1 MLKPGQKKTCNYS
14 ASATC
19 VIQEMSARNR
29 TWNLFPGKVNQQY
42 PHTKV
47 NQHVLA
53 EKVPKNTNKN
63 QIPSLRNQLSNHVQ
77 SVASPQYKHQWK
89 CAMRR
94 RSSLI
99 SAFLWNYIQPRSST
113 ICCLKRHPNQDQS
126 IYKKNTYMI
135 HIHFAS
141 AESKPQ
147 THGIFYCWGP
157 RPPFQ
162 SSSPVKVHSKIVV
175 NFILK

>member
-1 MLKPGQKKTCNYS
+1 MCGQYNHPLPWSGPMLFKSSRQRVSLKYSLYMLKSTQIGKIILKHAKTRPKKTCNYS

-47 NQHVLA
+47 NQHVLT

-77 SVASPQYKHQWK
+77 SVASPQYKHQ
-89 CAMRR
+89 
-94 RSSLI
+94 
-99 SAFLWNYIQPRSST
+99 
-113 ICCLKRHPNQDQS
+113 
-126 IYKKNTYMI
+126 
-135 HIHFAS
+135 
-141 AESKPQ
+141 
-147 THGIFYCWGP
+147 
-157 RPPFQ
+157 
-162 SSSPVKVHSKIVV
+162 
-175 NFILK
+175 